1 MTSAP
6 PEQPESDRGSHAPAP
21 LSLAEQ
27 VAALEIECK
36 YRQVKVRQAAR
47 MKDVAQL
54 MSVDV
59 RGEIAS
65 RQWEVRG
72 LKQLQIACENRAKEL
87 IGHHLL
93 ELRAI
98 RDMDLLIQMRSHF
111 QHREWG
117 FLKGPF
123 PLLFREADS
132 EAERIERNLARELES
147 QNKRQRGR
155 R

>member
-1 MTSAP
+1 MTPASPETPTDPASAP
-6 PEQPESDRGSHAPAP
+6 SAAKSLNEQI
-21 LSLAEQ
+21 
-27 VAALEIECK
+27 AALELECK

-54 MSVDV
+54 MAVDF
-59 RGEIAS
+59 RGELAS
-65 RQWEVRG
+65 RQSEVRG

-111 QHREWG
+111 QHREWS

-132 EAERIERNLARELES
+132 EAERIERNLARELEAQS
-147 QNKRQRGR
+147 KRVRGR

>member
-1 MTSAP
+1 MTHASPEPPSDPAGAPSAAKTLN
-6 PEQPESDRGSHAPAP
+6 EQI
-21 LSLAEQ
+21 
-27 VAALEIECK
+27 AALELECK

-54 MSVDV
+54 LAVDI
-59 RGEIAS
+59 RGEVAS
-65 RQWEVRG
+65 RQSEVRG

-93 ELRAI
+93 ELRAL
-98 RDMDLLIQMRSHF
+98 RDMEMLIQMRSHF

-132 EAERIERNLARELES
+132 EAERIERNLARELEA
-147 QNKRQRGR
+147 QNKRVRGR

>member
-1 MTSAP
+1 LPPPAP
-6 PEQPESDRGSHAPAP
+6 PSKQPEANAASPATP
-21 LSLAEQ
+21 TLSEQ
-27 VAALEIECK
+27 IAALEIECK

-54 MSVDV
+54 MTVDT
-59 RGEIAS
+59 RGELAS
-65 RQWEVRG
+65 RQSEVRG
-72 LKQLQIACENRAKEL
+72 LKQLQLACENRAKEL

-98 RDMDLLIQMRSHF
+98 RDMDLLVQMRSHF

-132 EAERIERNLARELES
+132 EAERIERNLARALES